1 MDKKNE
7 IIKKRERNINH
18 NVLKCEYN
26 TESSIKYKLQAPE
39 DELLNFVAILSEAW
53 KLQGNIKTCES
64 LQ

>member
-39 DELLNFVAILSEAW
+39 DELLNFVAILSEA
-53 KLQGNIKTCES
+53 
-64 LQ
+64 